1 MTSDEREAN
10 RKGKA
15 MMHVTDQL
23 EPQETAELLTVLE
36 RGYQRSYEAAR
47 RAWRTPEHHSRLQLA
62 HELDQLSLDEHWATF
77 ERGVRQPGEP
87 AGQFRARAYRELDR
101 EAE

>member
-1 MTSDEREAN
+1 MN
-10 RKGKA
+10 
-15 MMHVTDQL
+15 VTDQL
-23 EPQETAELLTVLE
+23 EPQEAAELLTVLE
-36 RGYQRSYEAAR
+36 RGYQRSREAAR

-62 HELDQLSLDEHWATF
+62 GELNELSLDEHWATF

-101 EAE
+101 EAETG